1 MPSTTVPTGAPA
13 PSGGDR
19 LMSLDALRGFD
30 MFWIAGGGLMV
41 AALDRWISLPVFAG
55 LRRQLTHVAWEG
67 FRFYDLIFPLFI
79 FMVGAA
85 ISFSVPRSLETS
97 GHRATVRR
105 ILVRGVVLFA
115 IGLFYSGGLSTEWP
129 DIRLLGVLNRIALC
143 YTATALLFLAFGK
156 RIRILVAVTVGLLL
170 GYWALMALV
179 PIRDI
184 RLDAAALAPRME
196 AAGHTNVAVLFAAE
210 TGRVRGQFEPGYNL
224 ANHVDFQWLP
234 GRLYDKFYDPE
245 GLLSTL
251 PAVATCLLGLFA
263 GLWLQSGRGTPSRR
277 SRDLIVAG
285 VLAILVGHGWGL
297 VFPVIKKLWTSSYVL
312 VAGGYS
318 LVLLGLFHQ
327 VVDVWGW
334 RRWCQPFV
342 WVGANALT
350 IYLAAQILNFR
361 RLAERLAGAPVRSL
375 FGEAGD
381 TVIALIAVFLLFGF
395 ARFLYQRKLFLRV

>member
-1 MPSTTVPTGAPA
+1 MAAREALRQVLR
-13 PSGGDR
+13 SGGIVEH
-19 LMSLDALRGFD
+19 AARG
-30 MFWIAGGGLMV
+30 GH
-41 AALDRWISLPVFAG
+41 LP
-55 LRRQLTHVAWEG
+55 
-67 FRFYDLIFPLFI
+67 P
-79 FMVGAA
+79 GA
-85 ISFSVPRSLETS
+85 VCR
-97 GHRATVRR
+97 
-105 ILVRGVVLFA
+105 
-115 IGLFYSGGLSTEWP
+115 
-129 DIRLLGVLNRIALC
+129 
-143 YTATALLFLAFGK
+143 
-156 RIRILVAVTVGLLL
+156 
-170 GYWALMALV
+170 
-179 PIRDI
+179 
-184 RLDAAALAPRME
+184 ALAAVRP
-196 AAGHTNVAVLFAAE
+196 GHT
-210 TGRVRGQFEPGYNL
+210 L
-224 ANHVDFQWLP
+224 A
-234 GRLYDKFYDPE
+234 
-245 GLLSTL
+245 
-251 PAVATCLLGLFA
+251 AVA
-263 GLWLQSGRGTPSRR
+263 
-277 SRDLIVAG
+277 DLIVAG